1 MDLLSYL
8 ALVPTLG
15 VLAQWLAWRSRLP
28 AILLLLVF
36 GIALGQWIS
45 PDALLA
51 QLVGAEGTEEEAAI
65 GPLLLFPLVSL
76 SVAII
81 LFEGGL
87 SLRLRELREAGRP
100 TFRLV
105 TAGTVITMILASFAA
120 HWILGFAWRLS
131 FLLGAILT
139 VTGPTVI
146 GPLLQQIRPSR
157 RIASTLKWEGIVID
171 PVGAVL
177 AVLVFEELLVNTD
190 GFQAGLALQ
199 LLAKMVVVGCGLGI
213 AGGVFLAQA
222 FRRFWVP
229 DQLHGIVALAV
240 ALGLFALSDSVAEEA
255 GLITVTV
262 LGIWLANQK
271 QTEIEHIIEFK
282 EHLRTLLIGC
292 LFIVLGSRLNPAD
305 VLAFGVPGLA
315 FLVVIIL
322 VVRPVSVLLSL
333 WGTQLDWRERTF
345 LASVAPRGIVA
356 AAVSSVFALKL
367 GHGEASVV
375 LADADQLVTVTF
387 LVIIGTVTVY
397 GLSAGLLARLL
408 HLAQPNP
415 QGVLIAGADPCAR
428 AIAKA
433 LHDQKVPVL
442 MVDTNY
448 NKVSAAK
455 MDGIPADCVN
465 ILSDH
470 ARDELDLSGMGRLL
484 AMTPNDEVNSLAVRE
499 FRPVFGRAG
508 VYQFD
513 YAQAATSRRR
523 SLSHSL
529 SGRTLFAEELTF
541 RELEKQFAA
550 GARLKTTKLSDEY
563 QLDDFRE
570 LYGDSAYILFAIQED
585 GKVVVN
591 TADMP
596 ITPMPGQTLITWVG
610 PSAIREGRVAASS
623 ETPSSETPSSEKPAD
638 AEDASR

>member
-1 MDLLSYL
+1 MDLISYL
-8 ALVPTLG
+8 ALVPALG
-15 VLAQWLAWRSRLP
+15 VLAQWLAWRTQLP
-28 AILLLLVF
+28 GILLLLVF
-36 GIALGQWIS
+36 GIVLGQWVS
-45 PDALLA
+45 PDALLDRLA
-51 QLVGAEGTEEEAAI
+51 GSEGTDQAASI
-65 GPLLLFPLVSL
+65 GPRLLFPLVSL

-87 SLRLRELREAGRP
+87 SLRLEELREAGRP

-105 TAGTVITMILASFAA
+105 TVGTVITLVLAGLTA
-120 HWILGFAWRLS
+120 HWLLDFGWRLS

-190 GFQAGLALQ
+190 GFHAMAALQ
-199 LLAKMVVVGCGLGI
+199 LLAKMLAIGGGLGI
-213 AGGVFLAQA
+213 AGGIFLSQA

-229 DQLHGIVALAV
+229 DHLHGVVALSL
-240 ALGLFALSDSVAEEA
+240 ALALFALSNWGAEEA

-271 QTEIEHIIEFK
+271 QTEIDHVIEFK
-282 EHLRTLLIGC
+282 EHLRSLLIGC

-305 VLAFGVPGLA
+305 LIAVGVPGVA
-315 FLVVIIL
+315 FLL
-322 VVRPVSVLLSL
+322 VLIFIVRPIGAFFSSL
-333 WGTQLDWRERTF
+333 GTQLDWRERTF
-345 LASVAPRGIVA
+345 LAVMAPRGIVA
-356 AAVSSVFALKL
+356 AAVSSVFALRL
-367 GHGEASVV
+367 GRGEGPVM
-375 LADADQLVTVTF
+375 LADADRMVTVTF

-397 GLSAGLLARLL
+397 GLAAGPLARLL
-408 HLAQPNP
+408 GLAQPNP
-415 QGVLIAGADPCAR
+415 QGFLIAGADPCVR

-433 LHDQKVPVL
+433 LHEQRIPVL

-448 NKVSAAK
+448 SKVSAAK
-455 MDGIPADCVN
+455 MDDVPADCVN

-470 ARDELDLSGMGRLL
+470 AREELDLSGMGRLL

-508 VYQFD
+508 IYQLG
-513 YAQAATSRRR
+513 YVQAATSRRR

-529 SGRTLFAEELTF
+529 SGRKLFTEDLTF
-541 RELEKQFAA
+541 RELDKQFAA

-563 QLDDFRE
+563 QLDDFRKQ
-570 LYGDSAYILFAIQED
+570 YGDSATILFAIQED
-585 GKVVVN
+585 GKVTAN
-591 TADMP
+591 TADRP
-596 ITPMPGQTLITWVG
+596 ITPIAGQTLITWVA
-610 PSAIREGRVAASS
+610 PSAVREGRV
-623 ETPSSETPSSEKPAD
+623 EPAV
-638 AEDASR
+638 